1 MTRITEAVRK
11 QLKPGDLIRIALD
24 PTVGSET
31 QKTRPCIVLTEQALN
46 AVSRTIIVVPLST
59 GSGPIMRL
67 FPVLDPTQNDCGM
80 HGSAVV
86 TQMRALDP
94 VARQGQ
100 WLGRIT
106 DPAFLEAVRLNL
118 AATLG
123 ITLDLLDPR

>member
-1 MTRITEAVRK
+1 
-11 QLKPGDLIRIALD
+11 
-24 PTVGSET
+24 
-31 QKTRPCIVLTEQALN
+31 
-46 AVSRTIIVVPLST
+46 
-59 GSGPIMRL
+59 MRL

-80 HGSAVV
+80 YGSAVI

-100 WLGRIT
+100 LLGRII
-106 DPAFLEAVRLNL
+106 DSAFLDAVRLNL

>member
-1 MTRITEAVRK
+1 MSTITEPVRK
-11 QLKPGDLIRIALD
+11 RLKPGDLIRIALD

-31 QKTRPCIVLTEQALN
+31 QKTRPCIVMTEQALN

-59 GSGPIMRL
+59 GGGPIMRL

-80 HGSAVV
+80 QGSAVL

-100 WLGRIT
+100 LLGRIT
-106 DPAFLEAVRLNL
+106 DPAFLEAVRVNL
-118 AATLG
+118 AAALG
-123 ITLDLLDPR
+123 ITTDLLDPR

>member
-1 MTRITEAVRK
+1 MTTITEPVRK

-31 QKTRPCIVLTEQALN
+31 QKTRPCIVVSEQALN
-46 AVSRTIIVVPLST
+46 AVSRTILVVPLST

-80 HGSAVV
+80 QGSAVL

-100 WLGRIT
+100 LLGRIT
-106 DPAFLEAVRLNL
+106 APAFLEAVRVNL
-118 AATLG
+118 AAALG